1 MHDAPEQ
8 AHVRYGKGAKA
19 VQGRTTVGC
28 SRKEGR
34 AADVGVDMY
43 RAEDDLDRR
52 TGL

>member
-1 MHDAPEQ
+1 M
-8 AHVRYGKGAKA
+8 GKARKLFKA
-19 VQGRTTVGC
+19 RTTVGC

-34 AADVGVDMY
+34 ATDVGVDMY